1 MAHEGARR
9 LFLGIVDDVMGKTL
23 LHYDAVPHE
32 KHAVGSLTG
41 ESHLVRDDDHAE

>member
-32 KHAVGSLTG
+32 KHAVRLHHGREPS
-41 ESHLVRDDDHAE
+41 RA